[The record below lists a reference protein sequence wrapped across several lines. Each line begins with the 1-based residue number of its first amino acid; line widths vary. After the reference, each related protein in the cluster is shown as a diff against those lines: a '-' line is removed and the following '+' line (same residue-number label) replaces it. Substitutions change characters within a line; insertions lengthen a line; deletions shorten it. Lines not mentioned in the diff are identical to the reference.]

1 MKETTTAVRVNE
13 TQADAILLGNSFPLS
28 LIRRPVHIEPRQL
41 ADLRAALAGRTLYSF
56 WGHGNTL
63 AAVTRMLGRDVRPKT
78 ARPVL
83 SLDNKSLPC
92 LDGRAFNECWVLSPD
107 YVENFRPDPGQE
119 VSEEAIA
126 AWRVL
131 LIRWQ

>member
-1 MKETTTAVRVNE
+1 MTDVKTDIPAGADQV
-13 TQADAILLGNSFPLS
+13 DAILLGNSFPLS

-41 ADLRAALAGRTLYSF
+41 VDLQAALAGRTIYSF

-119 VSEEAIA
+119 VAEEAIA